1 MVERGLLPTLSYIE
15 MGGRCAGSK
24 DRTDAAA
31 MRSMDCRCPSLS
43 WGRVADTRLLG
54 LLRGRGMG
62 PPMAAPAST
71 CLFA

>member
-1 MVERGLLPTLSYIE
+1 MFERGMLPTLSYIE

-24 DRTDAAA
+24 DKTDAAA
-31 MRSMDCRCPSLS
+31 VRSTDCRYPSLS
-43 WGRVADTRLLG
+43 WGHVADTRLLG
-54 LLRGRGMG
+54 LLLGRGMG